1 MVLDRFATKGYFLM
15 ETEKTEWRILMVGN
29 PNAGKTM
36 LFNRLTGLNARVAN
50 FPGMTVDFRQGNF
63 VTNLG
68 KSILAVDLPGTYSII
83 PLSEDE
89 EVTAKAIFGELALQ
103 KVEKELIVAVV
114 DATMLQ
120 RNLYLVAQL
129 LELKR
134 PLIVVLTMM
143 DLVEKEKIKI
153 DIKLLA
159 ERIGVEVIPVSA
171 VNGDGLERLI
181 KTIENVLTR
190 DDSTTYLNQFLPPVT
205 NPSVIKERYERVNS
219 WLKDVEVKPSKI
231 SQERQFKIDDILLHK
246 FWGLF
251 FLFAI
256 FAVMLEILFSGSAP
270 LIEAMG
276 NGISHLSNF
285 LRPFFPEDSL
295 FGSLIIDG
303 VIAGV
308 GSVIIFVPLIGILF
322 FCIGILEDSGYL
334 ARATFLLDR
343 IMNKVGLSGRSFV
356 PLLSGFACAVPA
368 IMATRVIESKKDRFV
383 TILVAPLMSCSARL
397 PVYGLLIAAVFATS
411 PPFWGFIEVGAVV
424 LISMYLLGI
433 IFALLAA
440 AVLKRTFFKSP
451 APVLILELPPYR
463 IPRWSSLFHSVWE
476 RVQVFLRE
484 AGTVILAMTIVLW
497 GLFTFPRYEI
507 SSGSNQ
513 NEVALLSHDELA
525 MLQLKHSY
533 AGRIGQFIEPV
544 VKPLGFDWKIGV
556 GILSSF
562 AAREIFV
569 STLGVVY
576 GLGHDQNE
584 QSVTLKQA
592 IRNDKNS
599 QTGKPVYTP
608 LVALSLMVFFAL
620 AMQCMST
627 LAITRR
633 ETRSIKWPLVQFS
646 YMTALAWI
654 SSFTLFQVGSLLG
667 F

>member
-1 MVLDRFATKGYFLM
+1 M
-15 ETEKTEWRILMVGN
+15 EVEKAKSRILMVGN
-29 PNAGKTM
+29 PNAGKTL

-50 FPGMTVDFRQGNF
+50 FPGMTVDFRQGHF
-63 VTNLG
+63 KADLG
-68 KSILAVDLPGTYSII
+68 ELVFAVDLPGTYSLI
-83 PLSEDE
+83 PRSEDE
-89 EVTAKAIFGELALQ
+89 EVTTKAIFGGLALQ
-103 KVEKELIVAVV
+103 EVEKELIVAVV

-143 DLVEKEKIKI
+143 DLVEKENAKI
-153 DIKLLA
+153 DIKLLS
-159 ERIGVEVIPVSA
+159 ERMGVKVIPVSA
-171 VNGDGLERLI
+171 MNGDGLDQLI
-181 KTIENVLTR
+181 KTIEKVFAQNDFIENSKVIP
-190 DDSTTYLNQFLPPVT
+190 QPAT
-205 NPSVIKERYERVNS
+205 NPSIIKARYERVDC
-219 WLKDVEVKPSKI
+219 WLQNVVVKSTQI
-231 SQERQFKIDDILLHK
+231 SGARRLKIDDILLHR

-256 FAVMLEILFSGSAP
+256 FATMLEILFLSSTP
-270 LIEAMG
+270 IIEAMG
-276 NGISHLSNF
+276 DGIYNLSNF
-285 LRPFFPEDSL
+285 LRPLFPSESL
-295 FGSLIIDG
+295 FGSLIVDG

-308 GSVIIFVPLIGILF
+308 GSVLIFVPLIAILF
-322 FCIGILEDSGYL
+322 FFIGILEDSGYL

-397 PVYGLLIAAVFATS
+397 PVYGLLIAAVFAAS

-424 LISMYLLGI
+424 LIFMYLLGI
-433 IFALLAA
+433 VFALLVA
-440 AVLKRTFFKSP
+440 AVLKRTLFKSP
-451 APVLILELPPYR
+451 VPVLILELPQYR
-463 IPRWSSLFHSVWE
+463 MPRWTSILHNVWG

-484 AGTVILAMTIVLW
+484 AGTVILAMTVVLW
-497 GLFTFPRYEI
+497 GLFTFPRYEPPNSLNVNSAI
-507 SSGSNQ
+507 SLHQ
-513 NEVALLSHDELA
+513 DELA

-533 AGRIGQFIEPV
+533 AGRIGHFIEPI

-562 AAREIFV
+562 AAREVFV

-584 QSVTLKQA
+584 QSNTLKQA
-592 IRNDKNS
+592 IRNDINS
-599 QTGKPVYTP
+599 ETGKPLYTP

-627 LAITRR
+627 LAVTRR
-633 ETRSIKWPLVQFS
+633 ETKSLKWPLLQFS
-646 YMTALAWI
+646 YMTVLAWV
-654 SSFTLFQVGSLLG
+654 SSFTLFQVGTLLG